1 MMSDLPAPPSVGFRR
16 KILRMS
22 DGFLP
27 VMLGD
32 GEHHYRVVG
41 DALPLDAK
49 IMEARV
55 ARGVLELV
63 IESGTFDRVRGH
75 LYPEITPR
83 METIDDRR
91 STGEK

>member
-22 DGFLP
+22 EGFLP

-41 DALPLDAK
+41 DALPPDARV
-49 IMEARV
+49 IEARI
-55 ARGVLELV
+55 AGGVLELV
-63 IESGTFDRVRGH
+63 IESEVFNRVRGH
-75 LYPEITPR
+75 LYPEVTPR

-91 STGEK
+91 STSDR